1 MKSTFRA
8 ALSVLAVGLCFW
20 LGSVAVHAAP
30 AVEPSLSTISVDKA
44 TAKAD
49 GIDQIRVNVTIKNA
63 NLIGVENADVA
74 LVSSRGDLDEI
85 SPATAKTS
93 ITGRA
98 SFYVKS
104 LKNGSA
110 TLSVMLNG
118 EAFPKSV
125 NITFAD
131 GIALSLSVGDLIK
144 IPDDNDASTQ
154 PDSAVYYYASN
165 GKRYVFPNEKVY
177 LSWYPDFGTVKS
189 IPIDQMSLIPI
200 GGNITYRPG
209 AKMVKFQTDTKTY
222 LPTKGGIL
230 RWVQT
235 EETARGYFGNNWN
248 QHVDDISEA
257 FYVNYKFGEPIGS
270 PLDLS
275 LPIVQSSVNSIN
287 VHLGLGS
294 P

>member
-1 MKSTFRA
+1 MKSTLRA
-8 ALSVLAVGLCFW
+8 LLSVFAVGLSF
-20 LGSVAVHAAP
+20 LVGSMVVHAAP

-44 TAKAD
+44 SAKAD

-63 NLIGVENADVA
+63 NFIGVENADVA
-74 LVSSRGDLDEI
+74 LVSSRGALDEI

-118 EAFPKSV
+118 AAFPKSV

-131 GIALSLSVGDLIK
+131 GIALALSVGDLIK

-235 EETARGYFGNNWN
+235 EEVARGYFGTNWN

-287 VHLGLGS
+287 VHLGLGA

>member
-1 MKSTFRA
+1 MMSIFRLLSL
-8 ALSVLAVGLCFW
+8 ALTLTIAFGGMTLPT
-20 LGSVAVHAAP
+20 HAAP
-30 AVEPSLSTISVDKA
+30 AISPSLSTISTDK
-44 TAKAD
+44 TQAKAD
-49 GIDQIRVNVTIKNA
+49 GIDQIRVNVTIKNI
-63 NLIGVENADVA
+63 NLIGVENADVI
-74 LVSSRGDLDEI
+74 LESSRGALDEI
-85 SPATAKTS
+85 TPVSAKTS

-98 SFYVKS
+98 TFYIKS
-104 LKNGSA
+104 LKNGSV
-110 TLSVMLNG
+110 TLTPIVNG
-118 EAFPKSV
+118 ERFSKSV
-125 NITFAD
+125 TITFAD
-131 GIALSLSVGDLIK
+131 GIALSLNVGDLIK

-209 AKMVKFQTDTKTY
+209 SRLVKFQTDTKTY
-222 LPTKGGIL
+222 LPTKGGVL

-235 EETARGYFGNNWN
+235 EEVARSYFGNNWN

-257 FYVNYKFGEPIGS
+257 FYVNYTFGAPVANTI
-270 PLDLS
+270 DLS
-275 LPIVQSSVNSIN
+275 LPMVISSVNSIN
-287 VHLGLGS
+287 VHLGLGA